1 MKELTEQEKQE
12 WILHN
17 EWLQQHYLEYLRAE
31 HSFRSSR
38 KTSKYDQEK
47 VKWVR
52 QLKDDLNWD
61 LFHAYVSKTQSAYF
75 AFDECID
82 DVSYCMAQCLTQ
94 INNLA
99 KEYKQEMENKNE
111 SVL

>member
-12 WILHN
+12 WIQRN
-17 EWLQQHYLEYLRAE
+17 DWLQQHYQKYQSADLSYKC
-31 HSFRSSR
+31 SR
-38 KTSKYDQEK
+38 QKSKYDNEK

-61 LFHAYVSKTQSAYF
+61 LFHAYVSKTQSPHF

-99 KEYKQEMENKNE
+99 KEYKQEIENKNE